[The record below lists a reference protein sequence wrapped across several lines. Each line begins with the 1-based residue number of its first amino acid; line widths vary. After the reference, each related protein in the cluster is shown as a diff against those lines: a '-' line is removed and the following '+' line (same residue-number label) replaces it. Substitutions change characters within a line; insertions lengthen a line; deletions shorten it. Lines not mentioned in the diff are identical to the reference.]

1 MDKNA
6 FYVKKINTTKK
17 AKNLQI
23 SQSIPSS
30 GEQIP

>member
-1 MDKNA
+1 MDKMLSIL
-6 FYVKKINTTKK
+6 KKINTTKK

-23 SQSIPSS
+23 SHSIPNS